1 MVQRVSVLN
10 TENNSILQSH
20 LIQALSG
27 FKYFKATA
35 ATSGIS
41 GAVSSAIGE
50 QGRLFYAQ
58 RRLASLVKN
67 SIDLLTVLLIVA
79 LLLYYVEVLGTAFVE
94 MVFVLVILRRTVMFA
109 QNTQR
114 SFQRFLDFSGSVRLF
129 RGLSDELAQRT
140 RRCSMSD
147 SVSPGL
153 RGSPFVSTTCPSGMM
168 GRAPIL
174 DGQSVW

>member
-1 MVQRVSVLN
+1 MEYR
-10 TENNSILQSH
+10 
-20 LIQALSG
+20 
-27 FKYFKATA
+27 
-35 ATSGIS
+35 

-67 SIDLLTVLLIVA
+67 SIDLLTVLLIVV

-94 MVFVLVILRRTVMFA
+94 MVFVLVILRRTVTFA

-129 RGLSDELAQRT
+129 RGLSDELSANEELFDA
-140 RRCSMSD
+140 D
-147 SVSPGL
+147 SVSPDFRQPIRLDNVSFGYDGVRAHS
-153 RGSPFVSTTCPSGMM
+153 RG
-168 GRAPIL
+168 R
-174 DGQSVW
+174 